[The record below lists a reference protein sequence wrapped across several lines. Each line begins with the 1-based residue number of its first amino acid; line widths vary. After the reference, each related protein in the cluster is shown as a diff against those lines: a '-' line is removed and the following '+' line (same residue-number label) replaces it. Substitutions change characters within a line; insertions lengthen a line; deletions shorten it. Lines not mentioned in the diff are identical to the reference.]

1 VRVLFVDTPPTL
13 DWSPESQ
20 FTKGGRRFPA
30 LSVTGEITY
39 SYLNLQS
46 AAVLRDAGHEVGV
59 IDCQPE
65 GVSFEQLVPKV
76 RAWKPDLV
84 VLYVEQIKMAVD
96 TALAEALRDDASVR
110 VAVVGPFVTPLSA
123 SVLGESPGIDF
134 ALRGEYDES
143 LLEVVNALAAGD
155 EAWRKVEGITVR
167 NAASGEVEEVGGA
180 RRVADLDAL
189 PFPAYDLVDLTRYHE
204 SVFRRIPA
212 ATMIT
217 SRGCPYQCVYCWFP
231 QTIYGHK
238 WRAASAE
245 RVVAEMEHLV
255 KEHGVREIRIDDD
268 IFELDRARL
277 MRICELLIEKD
288 LDVTWAP
295 QCRPD
300 RMDLE
305 LLKTMKK
312 AGCSRILYGCE
323 SASQEILDKMRKNAK
338 VEDVANATK
347 WTKEAGIDVHNC
359 FIIGFPWDTP
369 ETVEKTIEYAYSL
382 NAEFCQFG
390 IATPLPGTRLME
402 IVEEEGSL
410 VSGDDW
416 SQHDGFSKAAVSYD
430 KADGGGDGLSQKAI
444 ETYATDAY
452 RRYYLRPR
460 YVGMMLLRSL
470 RSRDDFAQTWRLGK
484 AFLKRKAL
492 GWI

>member
-30 LSVTGEITY
+30 MSVTGEITY
-39 SYLNLQS
+39 SYLNLQ
-46 AAVLRDAGHEVGV
+46 AAAILREAGHEVGY

-65 GVSFEQLVPKV
+65 GVSFEGLVPRV
-76 RAWKPDLV
+76 LDWKPDLV
-84 VLYVEQIKMAVD
+84 VLYVEQIKMHVD
-96 TALAEALRDDASVR
+96 QALADALADRPEIR
-110 VAVVGPFVTPLSA
+110 VGYVGPFVTPLGSK
-123 SVLGESPGIDF
+123 VLGSSPSVDF
-134 ALRGEYDES
+134 AIRGEYDEA
-143 LLEVVNALAAGD
+143 LLEIVDRLAAGTD
-155 EAWRKVEGITVR
+155 EWRKVEGITVR
-167 NAASGEVEEVGGA
+167 NEAGEVEDVGGY
-180 RRVADLDAL
+180 RHVKDLDSL
-189 PFPAYDLVDLTRYHE
+189 PFPAYDLVDLTKYHE

-238 WRAASAE
+238 WRAQSAE

-255 KEHGVREIRIDDD
+255 REYGVREIRIDDD
-268 IFELDRARL
+268 IFELNRARL
-277 MRICELLIEKD
+277 LKICELLLEKK
-288 LDVTWAP
+288 LDVTWSP

-305 LLKTMKK
+305 LLKMMKR

-323 SASQEILDKMRKNAK
+323 SASQEILDKMRKNGK
-338 VEDVANATK
+338 VEDVANATR

-359 FIIGFPWDTP
+359 FIIGFPWDTR

-390 IATPLPGTRLME
+390 IATPLPGTALMKM
-402 IVEEEGSL
+402 VEEEGSL
-410 VSGDDW
+410 VSEDDW

-430 KADGGGDGLSQKAI
+430 RGGDGTGLSQKAI
-444 ETYATDAY
+444 EKYATEAY

-470 RSRDDFAQTWRLGK
+470 RSRDDFSQSWRLGK

>member
-1 VRVLFVDTPPTL
+1 MRVLFVDTPPTL
-13 DWSPESQ
+13 DWTPESN

-30 LSVTGEITY
+30 MSVTGEITY
-39 SYLNLQS
+39 SYLNLQ
-46 AAVLRDAGHEVGV
+46 AAAILRDAGHDVGY

-65 GVSFEQLVPKV
+65 GISFDELVPRVKE
-76 RAWKPDLV
+76 WKPDLIV
-84 VLYVEQIKMAVD
+84 MYVEQIKMHVD
-96 TALAEALRDDASVR
+96 NALADALVDQPGVR
-110 VAVVGPFVTPLSA
+110 VGYVGPFVTPLGKQVVTDA
-123 SVLGESPGIDF
+123 PSVDF
-134 ALRGEYDES
+134 AIRGEYDDA
-143 LLEVVNALAAGD
+143 LLEVVDLMAAGD
-155 EAWRKVEGITVR
+155 EAWREVEGLS
-167 NAASGEVEEVGGA
+167 AKSGGGGEVVDVGGS
-180 RRVADLDAL
+180 RHVTDLDAL
-189 PFPAYDLVDLTRYHE
+189 PIPAYDLIDLTRYHE

-238 WRAASAE
+238 WRAQSAK
-245 RVVAEMEHLV
+245 RVVAEMEYLV
-255 KEHGVREIRIDDD
+255 REHGVREIRIDDD
-268 IFELDRARL
+268 IFELNRARI
-277 MRICELLIEKD
+277 MEICDLLLEKK

-305 LLKTMKK
+305 LLKKMKE

-359 FIIGFPWDTP
+359 FIIGFPWDTRK
-369 ETVEKTIEYAYSL
+369 TVEETIEYAYSL

-390 IATPLPGTRLME
+390 IATPLPGTRLMN

-410 VSGDDW
+410 ISGEDW
-416 SQHDGFSKAAVSYD
+416 SQHDGFSKSAVSYD
-430 KADGGGDGLSQKAI
+430 QTGRGDALSSGDI
-444 ETYATDAY
+444 EGYATAAY

-460 YVGMMLLRSL
+460 YVVMMLLRSL
-470 RSRDDFAQTWRLGK
+470 RSRDDFAQTLRLGK
-484 AFLKRKAL
+484 AFLRRKAV